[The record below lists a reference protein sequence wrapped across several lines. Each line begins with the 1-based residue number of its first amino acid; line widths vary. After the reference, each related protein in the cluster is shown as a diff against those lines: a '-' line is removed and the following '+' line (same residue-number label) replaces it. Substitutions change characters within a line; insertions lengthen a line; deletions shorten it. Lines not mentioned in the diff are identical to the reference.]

1 MDANTILKAAQM
13 ISGEINLKHLL
24 STMTGI
30 VMENAGA
37 EKCMILLE
45 DQGEFFIEA
54 RTDTRKKIVSTMES
68 VPFQLSPDI
77 SAAAVHY
84 ATRTR
89 EPLILDNA
97 WRQGA
102 LTEDP
107 YIKNNRIKSVLCLP
121 VIHQQKLTAVLYM
134 ENNLTTGAFTKER
147 IEILTMLSTQ
157 IAISIENAR
166 VYQTVERAVAKRT
179 AELKEAVQNLT
190 HAKDELWGEMQLA
203 KRIQTAL
210 LPRSPAIPEYEI
222 SAFMNPSREVGGDY
236 YDVISMGRTN
246 WVVIGDV
253 SGHGVA
259 AGLVMMMVQ
268 TAIQVIL
275 KNTPDLKP
283 AALLSAINE
292 TIYHNIRS
300 LDEDKYMTLTVFA
313 VHENGRIDFSGL
325 HQDIMIYRAAFDDV
339 ALIETRGFWIG
350 ITRDI
355 RQMVTD
361 DSFHMAVGDTLLI
374 FTDGITEAVSNCS
387 GEGEI
392 SDNRVFGDARLK
404 SVFKTLGHLNPDNIK
419 DGILQALENYECR
432 DDVTMVILKRTL

>member
-1 MDANTILKAAQM
+1 MKA
-13 ISGEINLKHLL
+13 
-24 STMTGI
+24 
-30 VMENAGA
+30 
-37 EKCMILLE
+37 
-45 DQGEFFIEA
+45 
-54 RTDTRKKIVSTMES
+54 
-68 VPFQLSPDI
+68 
-77 SAAAVHY
+77 
-84 ATRTR
+84 
-89 EPLILDNA
+89 
-97 WRQGA
+97 
-102 LTEDP
+102 
-107 YIKNNRIKSVLCLP
+107 
-121 VIHQQKLTAVLYM
+121 
-134 ENNLTTGAFTKER
+134 
-147 IEILTMLSTQ
+147 
-157 IAISIENAR
+157 
-166 VYQTVERAVAKRT
+166 
-179 AELKEAVQNLT
+179 
-190 HAKDELWGEMQLA
+190 
-203 KRIQTAL
+203 
-210 LPRSPAIPEYEI
+210 EI
-222 SAFMNPSREVGGDY
+222 SYSGIAGDRGNKAVWIRLASCISPHNSSFAWVRFCTASLSSAVRFATARSTVWYTLAFSMEMAIWVESMVRISMRSLVKAPVVRLF
-236 YDVISMGRTN
+236 SMGRTN

-432 DDVTMVILKRTL
+432 DDVTMVILKRTK